1 MRVVIQRVSKASVS
15 IANEKISEI
24 GKGLL
29 ILAGFEAEDDEADLE
44 WMAGKIV
51 SMRIFGDDSGK
62 MNLSVLE
69 INGEI
74 MIISQFTLH
83 AMTQK
88 GNRPSFIRAAK
99 PEIAIP
105 LYEKFIQIIENKNV
119 NPIKTGVFGSDMK
132 VELVNDGPVTIFI
145 DSKKRE

>member
-29 ILAGFEAEDDEADLE
+29 ILAGFEAEDNEEDLD
-44 WMAGKIV
+44 WVAGKIV
-51 SMRIFGDDSGK
+51 SMRIFADETGK

-69 INGEI
+69 NKGEI

-83 AMTQK
+83 AMTKK
-88 GNRPSFIRAAK
+88 GNR
-99 PEIAIP
+99 
-105 LYEKFIQIIENKNV
+105 
-119 NPIKTGVFGSDMK
+119 
-132 VELVNDGPVTIFI
+132 
-145 DSKKRE
+145 